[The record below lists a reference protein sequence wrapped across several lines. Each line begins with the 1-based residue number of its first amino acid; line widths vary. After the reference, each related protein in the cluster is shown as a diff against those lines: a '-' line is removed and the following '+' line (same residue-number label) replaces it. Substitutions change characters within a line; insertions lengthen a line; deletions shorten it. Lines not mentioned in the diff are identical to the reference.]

1 MLNKGRFQSRILQ
14 LEAKEGVRLDIEKA
28 IELDGIETIAN
39 AFAINET
46 ELLVSI
52 EGLGQTF
59 ILNVT
64 DESMRIFKE
73 IEGEEIIAVE
83 RDEDRVYIA
92 T

>member
-1 MLNKGRFQSRILQ
+1 
-14 LEAKEGVRLDIEKA
+14 
-28 IELDGIETIAN
+28 
-39 AFAINET
+39 
-46 ELLVSI
+46 
-52 EGLGQTF
+52 
-59 ILNVT
+59 VT